1 MNISK
6 TLVLADSGCDIPARY
21 TEEYD
26 LRILPLTV
34 AYHDH
39 EYPDT
44 ELSPDY
50 VYDHF
55 HEEIPKTAALNPG
68 EVTAA
73 VEKAIADG
81 YERIIGI
88 TISGAM
94 SSTFNAMAVGLKN
107 AADRIETFAF
117 DTKNISIGS
126 GFYAIWAALKLS
138 EGMSFKDVVKGL
150 EERIDHSK
158 VFYYMDTLEYLRKGG
173 RITPSVAIVGKL
185 LHIKPIIS
193 CNAEGVYYTVAKIRG
208 SSRAVQRL
216 VEEAIKP
223 QVRKGTHWIALL
235 NGRGSEFAA
244 AAKQLIAE
252 RLPDAPLIIEKQIVP
267 SMAIHTGP
275 GLLGIGIF
283 TL

>member
-1 MNISK
+1 MNKAK
-6 TLVLADSGCDIPARY
+6 TLVLADSGCDIPVSYARD
-21 TEEYD
+21 YD

-34 AYHDH
+34 AYHDR
-39 EYPDT
+39 EYADT
-44 ELSPDY
+44 ELAPDY

-55 HEEIPKTAALNPG
+55 REEIPKTAALNID
-68 EVTAA
+68 EVSEA
-73 VEKAIADG
+73 VDKAVADG

-94 SSTFNAMAVGLKN
+94 SSTFNAMSVALKA
-107 AADRIETFAF
+107 AADRIESYAF

-138 EGMSFKDVVKGL
+138 EGFGFKEVVKGL
-150 EERIDHSK
+150 EDRISNSK

-223 QVRKGTHWIALL
+223 QVQKGTHWIALL
-235 NGRGSEFAA
+235 NGRGSEFAS

-283 TL
+283 EL